1 MERPLV
7 VERVRTFS
15 HVGIWI
21 VIFSVGLWILWSA
34 LNKRTESNEY
44 TKGATHD
51 ETSIDLAVHEYP
63 LSFGC
68 ARFDMRGTPTSIKKD
83 KKK

>member
-15 HVGIWI
+15 HIGIWIVFICVGIWI
-21 VIFSVGLWILWSA
+21 MWSA

-44 TKGATHD
+44 TKGASHT
-51 ETSIDLAVHEYP
+51 ENSSEISVHEYP

-68 ARFDMRGTPTSIKKD
+68 ARFDLRGND
-83 KKK
+83 KKVKKVKEK